1 MSELR
6 TNRIVPRDGIPSG
19 SHGGIIQVKYA
30 TASTQVNQGNT
41 GGAYTGI
48 SGLSLDFTPVRADSL
63 IYVRS
68 VFNIRAYVNSSVD
81 EAYAAFALVDNTSGT
96 TLNET
101 GVTSRW
107 GNSDSNGRIQC
118 DVVLEAFVEASSTSA
133 RTYMPKVK
141 VESTT
146 YGVYIMND
154 NVYASGGNRAI
165 NNIGHVMAYEISS

>member
-30 TASTQVNQGNT
+30 TTSTQVTQGNT
-41 GGAYTGI
+41 SGAYTNI
-48 SGLSLDFTPVRADSL
+48 SGLSLAFTPVRADSL

-68 VFNIRAYVNSSVD
+68 VFNVRAYVGSSVD
-81 EAYAAFALVDNTSGT
+81 EAYAAFALVDSTSST

-101 GVTSRW
+101 GVNSRW
-107 GNSDSNGRIQC
+107 GNSDSAGRIQC

-133 RTYMPKVK
+133 RTYVSQVK
-141 VESTT
+141 IENST
-146 YGVYIMND
+146 YSVYIMPD

-165 NNIGHVMAYEISS
+165 NNIGHIMAYEISS